1 MDGARVLSFPAV
13 VARNGQRFRAGGP
26 ENMVGWFI
34 SNGVGRR
41 AMSFASVCATLGAI
55 VGLATSV
62 ALAQPARKRPAPG
75 AAVVPNV
82 VPPQAPAEVPEDHP
96 LYEALQLAYE
106 SREALAAVADYTA
119 VFAKREM
126 LGSRMTT
133 QVMDMKFREKPFSVY
148 FKFKGAEAGREVI
161 FVAGKNRGN
170 LLVHEVGVASLAGT
184 ISLAPTAPEVMKNTR
199 YPITQAGISN
209 LLETIVAQWEA
220 EARFGEIDVQFF
232 RSAKLGD
239 QPCVAIQ
246 SSHPTPRREF
256 KFHMTRLYLN
266 KESKLPVRVEQ
277 FGFPR
282 REGEKAP
289 LVEEYSYTNLQI
301 NTGLA
306 DRDFDTRNPEY
317 GF

>member
-1 MDGARVLSFPAV
+1 
-13 VARNGQRFRAGGP
+13 
-26 ENMVGWFI
+26 MVGWI
-34 SNGVGRR
+34 IGKSVGRPTWAR
-41 AMSFASVCATLGAI
+41 VWLSVAVATV
-55 VGLATSV
+55 VGLEPARAS
-62 ALAQPARKRPAPG
+62 AQPARKRPTPG
-75 AAVVPNV
+75 AVVVPNI
-82 VPPQAPAEVPEDHP
+82 VPPREPVEVPEDHP

-106 SREALAAVADYTA
+106 SRDALTAVDDYTA

-126 LGSRMTT
+126 LGTRMTT

-161 FVAGKNRGN
+161 FVAGRNRGN

-209 LLETIVAQWEA
+209 LLETIIAQWEG
-220 EARFGEIDVQFF
+220 ESRFGEIDVQFF

-239 QPCVAIQ
+239 QPCVAVQ
-246 SSHPTPRREF
+246 CTHPTPRREF
-256 KFHMTRLYLN
+256 KFHMTRLYLD

-289 LVEEYSYTNLQI
+289 LVEEYSYTNLRV
-301 NTGLA
+301 NTGLG
-306 DRDFDTRNPEY
+306 DRDFDTRNPDY

>member
-1 MDGARVLSFPAV
+1 MFRRHGMGMTSSGARSSVPV
-13 VARNGQRFRAGGP
+13 VAVLLGL
-26 ENMVGWFI
+26 GWLYATP
-34 SNGVGRR
+34 
-41 AMSFASVCATLGAI
+41 AMSQ
-55 VGLATSV
+55 
-62 ALAQPARKRPAPG
+62 QPRKRPVPG
-75 AAVVPNV
+75 AVVTPNI
-82 VPPQAPAEVPEDHP
+82 VPPPAPAEIPEDHP
-96 LYEALQLAYE
+96 LFEALTMAYE
-106 SREALAAVADYTA
+106 SREALKDIVDYTA

-126 LGSRMTT
+126 LGNRMTT
-133 QVMDMKFREKPFSVY
+133 QVMDMKFRDKPFSIY

-161 FVAGKNRGN
+161 FVAGRNRGN
-170 LLVHEVGVASLAGT
+170 LLVHEVGVAALAGT

-209 LLETIVAQWEA
+209 LLETVVAQWEA

-232 RSAKLGD
+232 RNAKLGD
-239 QPCVAIQ
+239 IPCVAIQ

-256 KFHMTRLYLN
+256 KFHMTRLYLD
-266 KESKLPVRVEQ
+266 KESRMPVRVEQ

-289 LVEEYSYTNLQI
+289 LVEEYSYTNI
-301 NTGLA
+301 RANTGLT